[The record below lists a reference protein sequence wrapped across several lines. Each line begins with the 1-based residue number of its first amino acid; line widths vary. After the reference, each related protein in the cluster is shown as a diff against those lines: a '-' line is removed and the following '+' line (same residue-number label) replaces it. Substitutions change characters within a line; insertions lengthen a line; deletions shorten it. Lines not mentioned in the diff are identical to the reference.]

1 MALAPCFV
9 SFAAIVFIS
18 SFINSLLLPSAH
30 PLDLNATILPI
41 FDVDLLEFSLNLEYL
56 EADFFLFGSF
66 GQGLERVAPNLTRG
80 SPPPIG
86 AQKANLDS
94 NTNGLILQFGYQEVG
109 HIKAIIN
116 VVRGFPRPQL
126 DLSASTF
133 AKVMDQAFDRPL
145 QPPFNPYANNVSFLI
160 AAYLIPYVG
169 LTGYVDTIP
178 KLFSTT
184 SRKLVSGLLGIESGQ
199 DAVIRALLYP
209 LRQVKV
215 PPYDIDVDEFTR
227 RISNLRNTLGRAGS
241 KDEGLTVQV
250 NEGAEGRVQGN
261 VLAGDQFSLAYNRTP
276 EEILRIVYG
285 SGNAS
290 IPGGFFPKGAGGR
303 IARSH
308 LPNGYH

>member
-18 SFINSLLLPSAH
+18 SFITSLLLPSAY

-56 EADFFLFGSF
+56 EADFFLSTSYW
-66 GQGLERVAPNLTRG
+66 A
-80 SPPPIG
+80 
-86 AQKANLDS
+86 
-94 NTNGLILQFGYQEVG
+94 
-109 HIKAIIN
+109 IKN

-133 AKVMDQAFDRPL
+133 AKVLDQAIDSPL
-145 QPPFNPYANNVSFLI
+145 QPPFNPYANN
-160 AAYLIPYVG
+160 
-169 LTGYVDTIP
+169 
-178 KLFSTT
+178 
-184 SRKLVSGLLGIESGQ
+184 LVTGLLGIESGQ

-209 LRQVKV
+209 LRLAK
-215 PPYDIDVDEFTR
+215 
-227 RISNLRNTLGRAGS
+227 GG
-241 KDEGLTVQV
+241 
-250 NEGAEGRVQGN
+250 EGRVQGN
-261 VLAGDQFSLAYNRTP
+261 VLAGDQFSLAHNRTP

-285 SGNAS
+285 SGNES
-290 IPGGFFPKGAGGR
+290 IPGGYFPKGAGGR

>member
-94 NTNGLILQFGYQEVG
+94 ITNGLILQFGYQEVG
-109 HIKAIIN
+109 HIK
-116 VVRGFPRPQL
+116 
-126 DLSASTF
+126 
-133 AKVMDQAFDRPL
+133 PL